1 MADILLGH
9 TPIGAVEIEP
19 YARNILLSRQL
30 DGRLPVMPIW
40 DDVRTFRYDNPN
52 TREFIRLL
60 RGIRE
65 HLCICGGFPCQ
76 DISCAGRGEG
86 IGGKKSGLW
95 KEYKRIIR
103 EIRPKYVFMENSNFI
118 VKRGLDIVLTDIA
131 EMGYSMAWATV
142 SASDV
147 GAPHTRKRF
156 WGVAISDS
164 MRDGDRGF
172 SCGSSMEKNTSD
184 LSNSMH
190 KRATGVFGI
199 EKESDEKSKPER
211 GGKTFNVCGEWRDF
225 ESRMVGVANRLSG
238 WLDDCQQGTLW
249 TTDEK
254 GIPRITKTAENRA
267 SRMKA
272 IGNAQVPLC
281 AAVAFTL
288 LKTFVDNFDKSLK

>member
-1 MADILLGH
+1 MKNNVELYSFHLFAGAGGGVLADILLGH

-131 EMGYSMAWATV
+131 EMGYSMAWRLYRLPMLAHPIRENDFGELQFPT
-142 SASDV
+142 
-147 GAPHTRKRF
+147 P
-156 WGVAISDS
+156 
-164 MRDGDRGF
+164 
-172 SCGSSMEKNTSD
+172 C
-184 LSNSMH
+184 
-190 KRATGVFGI
+190 ATGIGGSHAAVQWKKIQAIYPTPCTNGLPGCSGSRKKVMKNPNLNAE
-199 EKESDEKSKPER
+199 EKRSMCAGNGGTLNPEWL
-211 GGKTFNVCGEWRDF
+211 EWLIGF
-225 ESRMVGVANRLSG
+225 PVGWTTVNKELSG
-238 WLDDCQQGTLW
+238 LQ
-249 TTDEK
+249 
-254 GIPRITKTAENRA
+254 TKRESHGSQKPQKTGQAE
-267 SRMKA
+267 
-272 IGNAQVPLC
+272 
-281 AAVAFTL
+281 
-288 LKTFVDNFDKSLK
+288 